1 MELEPIKLQQTLSCM
16 YDRAVAL
23 YRYAPDMWLE
33 YAHFKAENDWEG
45 AVQVIKRGMEPLAS
59 SLFYQ
64 LGCCDFYEIHHHLEE
79 AVRQYEQLVSS
90 SESALG
96 WIQYIYF
103 TRRTKGIEEA
113 RQIFRRARLSVL
125 QPELFIAAGTI
136 LIGCFISSP

>member
-1 MELEPIKLQQTLSCM
+1 MELEIQKLQQMISCM

-33 YAHFKAENDWEG
+33 YAHYKAEWNWEE
-45 AVQVIKRGMEPLAS
+45 AAQVIKRGMEPLSS

-64 LGCCDFYEIHHHLEE
+64 LGCCDFFETTHHLEE
-79 AVRQYEQLVSS
+79 AVRQYEQFVSS
-90 SESALG
+90 SESAIG

-103 TRRTKGIEEA
+103 TRRTKGMEEA

-125 QPELFIAAGTI
+125 QPELFIAAGIQNFTY
-136 LIGCFISSP
+136 